1 MFSPA
6 LPGIQDRLHDLEL
19 RFAEYTQA
27 FRASP
32 PFGSLQL
39 RSHLRTLDLRRSFAS
54 ASDAARDSGFA
65 DSLFETLQLWDIGV
79 RFTKLVPLI
88 RFREQLRGIS
98 MAVAQLEQLRIDDPA
113 MDATRV
119 ARLANH

>member
-1 MFSPA
+1 M
-6 LPGIQDRLHDLEL
+6 I
-19 RFAEYTQA
+19 T
-27 FRASP
+27 
-32 PFGSLQL
+32 FGSLQL
-39 RSHLRTLDLRRSFAS
+39 RSHLRTLDLRRSFGS

-65 DSLFETLQLWDIGV
+65 DSLFEMLQLWDIGV